1 MDAGGKKLR
10 DGDMADLK
18 NDAMEMERASNL
30 VQHDIEKTK
39 HLIED
44 NAVLLCFGAT
54 FSGTHI
60 QNQRLGK
67 HFKKLKSCK

>member
-18 NDAMEMERASNL
+18 NDAMEVERASNL

-44 NAVLLCFGAT
+44 NGGSPIIFHT
-54 FSGTHI
+54 FCHI
-60 QNQRLGK
+60 I
-67 HFKKLKSCK
+67 